1 MKITEAIGA
10 TSTDVANEIV
20 RKCEAHTQAYSSYSE
35 QDKKAA
41 ADAML
46 SDTGRQRKRDELA
59 AGWRERREADR
70 RELASLVDM
79 LHEAEDTPIDLDRL
93 ARGSSIISAMG
104 DALTLEV
111 LQTVAADASES
122 GQATLNALEGFAES
136 VLGTSRVTAQVAFGP
151 YTYDR
156 ELFSE
161 AMHALELSR
170 TRDTGGQLLGVAVG
184 AAVDA
189 LARVVL
195 KVHEEQGVES
205 GNVGVESTDRRRF
218 F

>member
-1 MKITEAIGA
+1 MKLTEAIGA

-20 RKCEAHTQAYSSYSE
+20 RKCEEHTKAYSSYSE

-41 ADAML
+41 TDPML
-46 SDTGRQRKRDELA
+46 SATGRQRKRDELA
-59 AGWRERREADR
+59 DGWASRRESDR

-79 LHEAEDTPIDLDRL
+79 LHEAETRPIDLATL
-93 ARGSSIISAMG
+93 ATGSSIIAAMG
-104 DALTLEV
+104 SHVTGDV
-111 LQTVAADASES
+111 LRAIAASAQES
-122 GQATLNALEGFAES
+122 GQATLDALERFAEDT
-136 VLGTSRVTAQVAFGP
+136 LGTSKATAQVAFGP

-195 KVHEEQGVES
+195 KVHEGQGVES
-205 GNVGVESTDRRRF
+205 GNVGVESMDRKMF